1 MKFNFQLLSRILCNV
16 LELQFE
22 DIDLEQQP
30 EVDLPKDFSTIALS
44 ERMREIERNT
54 SEPLD
59 GMEQL
64 LEEIF
69 KSSPGQLHFPKMVR
83 PK

>member
-1 MKFNFQLLSRILCNV
+1 M
-16 LELQFE
+16 
-22 DIDLEQQP
+22 
-30 EVDLPKDFSTIALS
+30 PKDFSTIALS

-64 LEEIF
+64 LEELF
-69 KSSPGQLHFPKMVR
+69 KSPPGQLHFPKMVR